1 MVFFGLK
8 EKSVIPKISSLTF
21 KERRTEK
28 KEDEDEV
35 ESLKD
40 WEERSIVNLLNY
52 KEVIN
57 KYMRE

>member
-1 MVFFGLK
+1 MVFFSLK